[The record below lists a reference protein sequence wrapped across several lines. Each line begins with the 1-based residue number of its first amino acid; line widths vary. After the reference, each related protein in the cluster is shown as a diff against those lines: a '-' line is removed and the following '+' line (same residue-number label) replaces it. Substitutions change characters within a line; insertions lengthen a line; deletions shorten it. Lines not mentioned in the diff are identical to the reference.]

1 MTPGR
6 ALALSIGVFV
16 ATIAAVVILWALIG
30 SFTALI
36 VLLVAFVV
44 IVGSGVLVVRELLRN
59 ASQSPPSG

>member
-6 ALALSIGVFV
+6 GLALSIGVYV
-16 ATIAAVVILWALIG
+16 ATIAAVVILWALVG

>member
-6 ALALSIGVFV
+6 ALALSIGVYV